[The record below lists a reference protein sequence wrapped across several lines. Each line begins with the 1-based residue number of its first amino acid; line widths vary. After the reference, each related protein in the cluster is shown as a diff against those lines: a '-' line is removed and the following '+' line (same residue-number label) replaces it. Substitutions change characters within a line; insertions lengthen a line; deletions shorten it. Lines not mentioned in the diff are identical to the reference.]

1 MPTSTVWFACS
12 IMSQSSEQDGWM
24 QPSQALFGH
33 SVGLSKKAVWV
44 SSSSAMADVVSLSWT
59 IQLAGANVFLGYQA
73 VQSLVGYPPPT
84 FTVLTQEWK
93 KKSKQITSV
102 KNPILRKSDEL
113 LFSAS
118 FIGTLLDIKQRRQF
132 SWNVCSVLESWMP
145 VKLTVVFQ
153 NHPWKP

>member
-1 MPTSTVWFACS
+1 
-12 IMSQSSEQDGWM
+12 M
-24 QPSQALFGH
+24 QPSQAVFGH

-44 SSSSAMADVVSLSWT
+44 SSSSAMAERGYTLMGHSAGWCKRIPGVPGCAVSGGIHPLY
-59 IQLAGANVFLGYQA
+59 IHCIDPRVK
-73 VQSLVGYPPPT
+73 
-84 FTVLTQEWK
+84 K

-118 FIGTLLDIKQRRQF
+118 FIGALLDIKQRRQF

-145 VKLTVVFQ
+145 VKLTVFFQ
-153 NHPWKP
+153 NHP